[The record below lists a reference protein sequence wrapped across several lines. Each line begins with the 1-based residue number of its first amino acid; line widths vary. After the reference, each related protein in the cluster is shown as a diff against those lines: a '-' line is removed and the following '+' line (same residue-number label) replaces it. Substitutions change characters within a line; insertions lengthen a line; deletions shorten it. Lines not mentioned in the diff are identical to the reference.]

1 MKNKVLDNESLEE
14 MFGLTDISDGVIE
27 DEYADEVVVVEPIE
41 PDGDDNDYIDDEL
54 RGLICTCKE
63 MMDAAKYLISA
74 APDAEAIQASASL
87 ISSLGSIMSEFNK
100 AILMKKK
107 FNEMTK
113 LEKMKIKARKE
124 LVHLRSQLDARKL
137 QIGDGNTF
145 VQNNLVAY
153 NQEDVVAQIAAEEQ
167 ARKDQN

>member
-1 MKNKVLDNESLEE
+1 MKNKVIDNESLEE
-14 MFGLTDISDGVIE
+14 MFGLTDISDGIIE
-27 DEYADEVVVVEPIE
+27 DEYVEEALIAE
-41 PDGDDNDYIDDEL
+41 PSDQEGGDNDYIDEEL

-74 APDAEAIQASASL
+74 APDAEAIQAAASL

-124 LVHLRSQLDARKL
+124 LVHLRSQLDARRL

-153 NQEDVVAQIAAEEQ
+153 NQEDIVAQIAAEE
-167 ARKDQN
+167 RVRED